1 MGGGLKRVS
10 GEQLWRHSQM
20 KSNLIVITVAAA
32 LITTTVRI
40 IQPPY
45 SSVAPPT
52 PIAPTPQCC
61 LNWT

>member
-1 MGGGLKRVS
+1 MGGGLKWVS

-32 LITTTVRI
+32 LITTAVRI

-45 SSVAPPT
+45 SFAPP
-52 PIAPTPQCC
+52 PLPLPPLRRAV
-61 LNWT
+61 